1 MKDMEFNLD
10 AMVNKVFDELRSAVK
25 TETVIGQ
32 AFKLG
37 EFECV
42 PVIKVSM
49 GFGSGGGSGDASKRG
64 SGNGG
69 AAGAG
74 IGLEPLAFLV
84 TKGDEISL
92 VSITRSKGLDAVF
105 EKVPALLNKIMDKRT
120 KKEEKEEEE

>member
-1 MKDMEFNLD
+1 MEFNLD

-49 GFGSGGGSGDASKRG
+49 GFGSGGGSGDRSKNS

-74 IGLEPLAFLV
+74 IGLDPVAFLV
-84 TKGDEISL
+84 TRGDEISL
-92 VSITRSKGLDAVF
+92 VSITKSKGMDAVF
-105 EKVPALLNKIMDKRT
+105 EKVPDLLEKVMDKRT
-120 KKEEKEEEE
+120 KKEGKREKSEI